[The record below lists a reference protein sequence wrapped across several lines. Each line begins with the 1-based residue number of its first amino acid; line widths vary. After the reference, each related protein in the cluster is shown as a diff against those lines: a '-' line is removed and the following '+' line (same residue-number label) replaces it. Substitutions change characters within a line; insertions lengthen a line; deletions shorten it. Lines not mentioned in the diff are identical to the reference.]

1 MFLPGGPWQRF
12 LKKKFQVQW
21 RLGLTCGGISVDSN
35 VDHWRLV
42 SQQTQQMIHSFNV
55 AKSIQSRKSSKCL
68 NIYTFRQRYT
78 KKVTGTLWYF
88 LYLCNVWKSLKKASF
103 WKNASE
109 ASKFYFQNEYIWI
122 FTPKY
127 YVRIYKWYFDHFL
140 QQSRFSATFH
150 SHLYLLNKAIINFAY
165 EVHTYM
171 RSWS

>member
-1 MFLPGGPWQRF
+1 MNDVILPPFLFLPGGPWQRF

-88 LYLCNVWKSLKKASF
+88 LYLCNVWKSLKKPHFGKMQAKRANF
-103 WKNASE
+103 IFKMNIFE
-109 ASKFYFQNEYIWI
+109 FLRQNTTLESTSDILII
-122 FTPKY
+122 FCNK
-127 YVRIYKWYFDHFL
+127 VDFL
-140 QQSRFSATFH
+140 QRFIHISI
-150 SHLYLLNKAIINFAY
+150 Y
-165 EVHTYM
+165 
-171 RSWS
+171 